1 MRRALG
7 GKFIMTIFPTFFVSH
22 GAPNLLLQESP
33 ARDFL
38 AGFAQAL
45 ADRGL
50 GRPQAILVASAHFD
64 MKIPSF
70 SADEKPGMLYDF
82 TGFEEEL
89 YKVDYPAPGLP
100 GLATIAANLIEQSG
114 FPAQEIIGRGLD
126 HGVWVP
132 LKLIYPDAD
141 IPVVQMTVQSDQG
154 AGHHIALGRALA
166 SLRKHG
172 VLVIGSGSLTHNLD
186 ELRHGGRAM
195 DAPALDYVQDF
206 EDWILA
212 KAEAGAID
220 DIADY
225 RSLAPHARKNHPT
238 EEHFLPFAFAFG
250 AAGEGAKGARAHHSV
265 QWGAL
270 SMDAFV
276 FE

>member
-1 MRRALG
+1 
-7 GKFIMTIFPTFFVSH
+7 MTTFPTLFVSH
-22 GAPNLLLQESP
+22 GAPNLLLRESP

-38 AGFAQAL
+38 SGL
-45 ADRGL
+45 GRTL
-50 GRPQAILVASAHFD
+50 GRPQAILIASAHFE

-89 YKVDYPAPGLP
+89 YKVAYPAPGLP
-100 GLATIAANLIEQSG
+100 GLATIAADLIEQSG
-114 FPAQEIIGRGLD
+114 FPAQEIVGRGLD

-141 IPVVQMTVQSDQG
+141 IPIVQMAVQPDQG

-166 SLRKHG
+166 PLRKHG
-172 VLVIGSGSLTHNLD
+172 VLIIGSGSLTHNLG
-186 ELRHGGRAM
+186 ELAKGGHAE
-195 DAPALDYVQDF
+195 DAPAPGWVQDF
-206 EDWILA
+206 EEWVLA
-212 KAEAGAID
+212 KAEAGAVD
-220 DIADY
+220 AIADY
-225 RSLAPHARKNHPT
+225 RSLAPHARENHPT
-238 EEHFLPFAFAFG
+238 EEHFLPLAFAFG

-265 QWGAL
+265 QWGVLA
-270 SMDAFV
+270 MDAYV